1 MLDLRLILVVD
12 YLKHCA
18 IVMVLHLLILASL
31 ILRLLRKSLTQFVTL
46 RRRFNSSKLCFAI
59 KTLLFKKTRSS
70 CYIPVDS
77 YHREKL
83 GIHVNI
89 CLPKMSV
96 YKSRHTYALNK
107 CQSLILLL

>member
-1 MLDLRLILVVD
+1 MLDLRLILAVD

-31 ILRLLRKSLTQFVTL
+31 ILASLTQFVTL